1 MSYLKHIG
9 LCWLFLLSLGN
20 VTFAQ
25 SSDRYAQPVFNRVLT
40 TTDIPFSSAIREG
53 DNSPTTLYLDFYEP
67 AGDTINA
74 RPLVIT
80 VFGGAFVA
88 GGRDF
93 SDMEEYCTRL
103 AKHGYVAASI
113 DYRLLSVFSLSASS
127 VIREMYMAAQ
137 DVSSAIRYLKAHCEE
152 YRIDTNNIFL
162 LGNSAGSISILHE
175 IFMSEDER
183 PAVTFEE
190 PDLGTP
196 HHSGYSQYSGLSPKV
211 TGAIAQWGGVLD
223 LNYLDTEE
231 FVPLCFIHGTADN
244 KVPYDSGYCY
254 SSLSLSFMPYL
265 YGSHAIAEHLDA
277 ANYTDYELHTFEG
290 EEHAFYLNSLF
301 IIIEDKFDT
310 CFQIVLDF
318 FYNHLVT
325 ASDNPDN
332 VLELNRNVFRL
343 FPNPASNQITIHND
357 AYNGEP
363 WRISVLN
370 MYGQTLKS
378 ISANSKT
385 VLIEISDLPSGTYFL
400 QLTNNGCFLH
410 HKVIKR

>member
-1 MSYLKHIG
+1 MIRISK
-9 LCWLFLLSLGN
+9 
-20 VTFAQ
+20 TFALLLCVLCATITHAQ
-25 SSDRYAQPVFNRVLT
+25 HSDRYALPVFNRVLT

-93 SDMEEYCTRL
+93 SDMEEYCTRF

-113 DYRLLSVFSLSASS
+113 DYRLLSVFSVSTSS

-137 DVSSAIRYLKAHCEE
+137 DVSSAIRYFKKHCEE

-175 IFMSEDER
+175 LFMSEDER
-183 PAVTFEE
+183 PAVTFDE
-190 PDLGTP
+190 PDLGML
-196 HHSGYSQYSGLSPKV
+196 HHSGYSQYSGFSPKV

-231 FVPLCFIHGTADN
+231 FVPLCFIHGTADD

-301 IIIEDKFDT
+301 MLIEDKFDA
-310 CFQIVLDF
+310 CFEIVHDF
-318 FYNHLVT
+318 LYNHLVT

-332 VLELNRNVFRL
+332 IIDLNKNIFRL
-343 FPNPASNQITIHND
+343 FPNPASHQITIHND
-357 AYNGEP
+357 AYRGEL
-363 WRISVLN
+363 WHISVLN

-378 ISANSKT
+378 ISANSET
-385 VLIEISDLPSGTYFL
+385 EQIEISDLPPGMYIIQFT
-400 QLTNNGCFLH
+400 QGNQIHCQ
-410 HKVIKR
+410 KIIKR